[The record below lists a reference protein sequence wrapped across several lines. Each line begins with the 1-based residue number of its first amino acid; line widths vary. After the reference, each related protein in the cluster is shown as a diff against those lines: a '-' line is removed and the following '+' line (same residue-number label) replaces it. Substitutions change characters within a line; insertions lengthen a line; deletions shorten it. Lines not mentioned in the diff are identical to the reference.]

1 MSLDAVRN
9 EIQRIDEAIIDLAV
23 ERQRLAVQIAR
34 IKQERGFPI
43 RDEEQRNAVLD
54 RVSALA
60 AGREID
66 PVAVRRIFEILIGM
80 NEERQ
85 REYAGREKKD

>member
-23 ERQRLAVQIAR
+23 ERQRLAVRIAR
-34 IKQERGFPI
+34 LKQERGIPI
-43 RDEEQRNAVLD
+43 RDDGQRKVVLD

-60 AGREID
+60 TGRHID
-66 PVAVRRIFEILIGM
+66 PVAVRQIFEILIGM

-85 REYAGREKKD
+85 REYAGLEKKD